1 VWGVGCRWVAMV
13 LRQLVEAAAEWF
25 AVTRELRADL
35 CLCIIF
41 EHYTEDLELYETRIS
56 PMLSMYCIACAL
68 WPLYIGVHHLGAT
81 TLTGLISAFVQ
92 QIVAMCPIE
101 SFGTLLF
108 VLMSY
113 NTVFCVN
120 ADSIPIW
127 SFHFNSLYKNRRVSF
142 WALNLLLRHLHL
154 ITLH

>member
-13 LRQLVEAAAEWF
+13 RRQLVEATAERF
-25 AVTRELRADL
+25 AVTRASLRADL

-81 TLTGLISAFVQ
+81 TLTGMISAFVQ

-101 SFGTLLF
+101 SFGTFLF
-108 VLMSY
+108 VLM
-113 NTVFCVN
+113 C
-120 ADSIPIW
+120 
-127 SFHFNSLYKNRRVSF
+127 
-142 WALNLLLRHLHL
+142 L
-154 ITLH
+154 ITRYFV